1 LHHYSGMPPPTPPR
15 LPGPDDERAKRAALA
30 ASLSLLAF
38 ATLTTL
44 ALVAWFSRAEHP
56 WSWKSIV
63 AMLSAI
69 LGLTASA
76 LVWRA
81 PSRVHAIAGIAVMV
95 FSLVR
100 VGPPWDWTWV
110 SFALMSV
117 TALMLVP
124 LVNAALVLR

>member
-1 LHHYSGMPPPTPPR
+1 MPPQ
-15 LPGPDDERAKRAALA
+15 LPGPEEERAKRAALA

-44 ALVAWFSRAEHP
+44 ALVAWFSRAEQP
-56 WSWKSIV
+56 WNWKAVV
-63 AMLSAI
+63 ALLSAM

-81 PSRVHAIAGIAVMV
+81 PSRTHAIAGIVVMAL
-95 FSLVR
+95 SLVR

-110 SFALMSV
+110 SFALLSV